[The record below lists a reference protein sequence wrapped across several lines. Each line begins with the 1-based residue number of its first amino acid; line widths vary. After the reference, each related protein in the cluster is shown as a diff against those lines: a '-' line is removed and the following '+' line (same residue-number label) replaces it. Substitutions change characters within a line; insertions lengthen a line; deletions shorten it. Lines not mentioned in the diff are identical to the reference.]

1 MMNVFNGVMTG
12 VLLVLFIGI
21 WVWAW
26 SSRNRQKFD
35 EMAHLPL
42 QDDEAIEEIGEA
54 KND

>member
-1 MMNVFNGVMTG
+1 MNVFNGVMTG

-26 SSRNRQKFD
+26 SGRNRQKFD
-35 EMAHLPL
+35 EMAKLPL
-42 QDDEAIEEIGEA
+42 QDANDDTGAM